1 MVEHS
6 DAWYDYKRND
16 PNAKN
21 PFVDPKDRERAERI
35 VSGMNKMNKMNKK
48 SVDTEKYLDFVAGVT
63 SPASSDYAELLKRL
77 SQLEVEADCDIP
89 HLLTA
94 AFGLAAESGE
104 FTEVVKKI
112 ILQGKPY
119 NEDNVFH
126 MKRELG
132 DICWYIAQACMAL
145 DTTFDE
151 IIEMNVEKLKARY
164 PGGEFDVHKSENRK
178 TGDL

>member
-1 MVEHS
+1 MT
-6 DAWYDYKRND
+6 
-16 PNAKN
+16 
-21 PFVDPKDRERAERI
+21 
-35 VSGMNKMNKMNKK
+35 
-48 SVDTEKYLDFVAGVT
+48 VDTEKYLDFVDGVT
-63 SPASSDYAELLKRL
+63 SEPSKDFAQLLKRVTE
-77 SQLEVEADCDIP
+77 LEVEDDCDVS

-94 AFGLAAESGE
+94 ALGLTTESGE

-119 NEDNVFH
+119 NEENVFH

-151 IIEMNVEKLKARY
+151 IIEMNVDKLKARY
-164 PGGEFDVHKSENRK
+164 PGGEFDVHHSENRVD
-178 TGDL
+178 GDV

>member
-1 MVEHS
+1 MT
-6 DAWYDYKRND
+6 
-16 PNAKN
+16 
-21 PFVDPKDRERAERI
+21 
-35 VSGMNKMNKMNKK
+35 
-48 SVDTEKYLDFVAGVT
+48 VDTKKYLDFVAGVT
-63 SPASSDYAELLKRL
+63 SMPSQDSAILQARIDEL
-77 SQLEVEADCDIP
+77 VANGADIP

-94 AFGLAAESGE
+94 ALGLTAESGE

-151 IIEMNVEKLKARY
+151 IIEMNVEKLKTRY

-178 TGDL
+178 VGDL

>member
-1 MVEHS
+1 MT
-6 DAWYDYKRND
+6 
-16 PNAKN
+16 
-21 PFVDPKDRERAERI
+21 
-35 VSGMNKMNKMNKK
+35 
-48 SVDTEKYLDFVAGVT
+48 VDTKKYLDYVAGVT
-63 SPASSDYAELLKRL
+63 SMPSQDSAILQARIDEL
-77 SQLEVEADCDIP
+77 VANEADIP

-94 AFGLAAESGE
+94 ALGLTAESGE

-132 DICWYIAQACMAL
+132 DICWYLAQACMAL

-151 IIEMNVEKLKARY
+151 IIEMNVDKLKARY
-164 PGGEFDVHKSENRK
+164 PGGEFDVHKSENRRE
-178 TGDL
+178 GDL

>member
-1 MVEHS
+1 MSTNEYGQEHS
-6 DAWYDYKRND
+6 PYYYDYTRND
-16 PNAKN
+16 PNREN
-21 PFVDPKDRERAERI
+21 PFK
-35 VSGMNKMNKMNKK
+35 KMT
-48 SVDTEKYLDFVAGVT
+48 VDTEKYLDFVAGVT
-63 SPASSDYAELLKRL
+63 SPASSNFAELLRRL
-77 SQLEVEADCDIP
+77 SELEAEADCDTP

-94 AFGLAAESGE
+94 AFGLCAESGE

-178 TGDL
+178 VGDL

>member
-1 MVEHS
+1 MT
-6 DAWYDYKRND
+6 
-16 PNAKN
+16 
-21 PFVDPKDRERAERI
+21 
-35 VSGMNKMNKMNKK
+35 
-48 SVDTEKYLDFVAGVT
+48 VDTEKYLDFVHDVT
-63 SPASSDYAELLKRL
+63 STESLDYAALLTRMNKLELEDDCNL
-77 SQLEVEADCDIP
+77 SQ
-89 HLLTA
+89 LLTA
-94 AFGLAAESGE
+94 ALGFTAESGE
-104 FTEVVKKI
+104 FTEIVKKI

-178 TGDL
+178 VGDL